1 MYKNVSNQYT
11 IALILLFSSCFAVN
25 LSHAQT
31 LSATLQATYA
41 SVDVKSDKS
50 SDHPPPEPL
59 TTTKP
64 AGTDTSWKPVR
75 RLWGYAFGDYYYNA
89 HADASNRG
97 AETNY
102 NGVPTYRNAF
112 QFRRIYLGYEYDIT
126 QKFTAEVLLASE
138 PNANTAVSGTTTISN
153 SDNLADNKM
162 AFYIKNFDLRWKGV
176 WNGTDFVI
184 GEMLTPAFPLL
195 TEKIWGYRS
204 IERTISDFH
213 RTNAYDVG
221 ASLQGVF
228 DPVTKNFGYNILIGN
243 NSAGSPASLLS
254 AANANSGFYKAF
266 YGDVYAKFLN
276 QTLIFD
282 LYADYMKTAPA
293 TAAVGGQSRNM
304 IKGFVAYTTP
314 KITFGLE
321 AYTQNIANGI
331 TNTTTKASEDARVEA
346 ISIYAHGA
354 IYKDKLGFFARYDGY
369 NPDDDYNI
377 ADAYTTNT
385 NLVGYSPFTKE
396 HFYTAGLDFTPT
408 KNVHFEPN
416 IWMIQYKDQRDPSTT
431 GYLPDSHVLV
441 YRLTFYFIF
450 GK

>member
-31 LSATLQATYA
+31 LSATPQATYA

-64 AGTDTSWKPVR
+64 AETDTSWKPVR

-102 NGVPTYRNAF
+102 NGVPTYSNAF

-162 AFYIKNFDLRWKGV
+162 AFYIKNINLRWKGV
-176 WNGTDFVI
+176 WKGTDFVI
-184 GEMLTPAFPLL
+184 GEMLTPSFPLL

-204 IERTISDFH
+204 VDRTIADFH
-213 RTNAYDVG
+213 RTNAYDIG

-228 DPVTKNFGYNILIGN
+228 DPSTKNFG
-243 NSAGSPASLLS
+243 
-254 AANANSGFYKAF
+254 
-266 YGDVYAKFLN
+266 
-276 QTLIFD
+276 
-282 LYADYMKTAPA
+282 
-293 TAAVGGQSRNM
+293 
-304 IKGFVAYTTP
+304 
-314 KITFGLE
+314 
-321 AYTQNIANGI
+321 
-331 TNTTTKASEDARVEA
+331 
-346 ISIYAHGA
+346 
-354 IYKDKLGFFARYDGY
+354 
-369 NPDDDYNI
+369 
-377 ADAYTTNT
+377 
-385 NLVGYSPFTKE
+385 
-396 HFYTAGLDFTPT
+396 
-408 KNVHFEPN
+408 
-416 IWMIQYKDQRDPSTT
+416 
-431 GYLPDSHVLV
+431 
-441 YRLTFYFIF
+441 
-450 GK
+450 